1 MEVPGGSLVKIK
13 EGRTYFVICREG
25 GGVVP
30 RTQLRLVN
38 AREGQ
43 HQPRVSWG

>member
-1 MEVPGGSLVKIK
+1 MEVPVGSLVKIK
-13 EGRTYFVICREG
+13 EGRTYVVRG

-38 AREGQ
+38 ARERQ
-43 HQPRVSWG
+43 HLPRVSW